1 MLVCIKTKQI
11 KICVFS
17 FAIFCLPLSQLQISL
32 IYNHVNTCGE
42 LSVRDLSLRL
52 TVLQGSQ
59 LIGMDDRF

>member
-11 KICVFS
+11 KICVFLLL
-17 FAIFCLPLSQLQISL
+17 FFCLLLSQLQISL

-52 TVLQGSQ
+52 TLLQGSQ
-59 LIGMDDRF
+59 LIRMDDRF